1 MAIDI
6 IKGEQ
11 YAITG
16 GNPNGGFL
24 DVGAVVGEAADK
36 VLKVVDKER
45 AQAQVA
51 SNRRRV
57 EAEKANRRIS
67 SYLSKMKSGSDIEG
81 LNKEQNKVIKDFLV
95 NKKNTYVQAAN
106 KLATM
111 SPGDAGYMEQV
122 DIMNSVNQDITNLSN
137 ISKTYKLNQK
147 DLLEDYQENLLSMGD
162 PLKLNQAAS
171 IYDPSAIFSL
181 DENGSMIFDVN
192 GQKIDYADFNNPAPK
207 ATSSATS
214 ILKLTD
220 NVYNSSFKSGQALNQ
235 YKLANI
241 RSQIEE
247 VVGGNPD
254 IARSLVM
261 DKLLTNTPLAIDEED
276 YNDPDKLQTTLVN
289 DIMEGIL
296 AASNKGV
303 SDYNGKNGRTG
314 IDSAY
319 MGPDG
324 AKFSRSYEK
333 TKFKNGIEQ
342 DHYKGA
348 DGKMYYRPVG
358 APMEAYSLTPY
369 TAETAAKLTGTSTP
383 TKTDKPTETN
393 TSTPMGDFDGSPI
406 NLNTNQPIEPPT
418 QNQLMEIMGKY
429 PQLSNES
436 GGDYQKRIYFLYS
449 QAMTNGE
456 KDESGLYQLIK

>member
-16 GNPNGGFL
+16 GNPDGGFL

-45 AQAQVA
+45 AQRQIA
-51 SNRRRV
+51 SNRRRM

-95 NKKNTYVQAAN
+95 NKKSTYVQAAN

-111 SPGDAGYMEQV
+111 SPGDPGYMEQV

-162 PLKLNQAAS
+162 PLRLNQAAS

-181 DENGSMIFDVN
+181 DENGSMIFDVD
-192 GQKIDYADFNNPAPK
+192 GKKIDYADFNNPAPK
-207 ATSSATS
+207 ATNSATA

-220 NVYNSSFKSGQALNQ
+220 NVYNSSFRNGQALNQ

-254 IARSLVM
+254 IARSLIM
-261 DKLLTNTPLAIDEED
+261 DNLLTNTPLAINEED

-303 SDYNGKNGRTG
+303 SDYKIQNPGGSKGNKGFSTGDAKNNISRLNQIKDA
-314 IDSAY
+314 IDGNLPVNNILQFKDRRNNRQIEFKDHMVERY
-319 MGPDG
+319 PDG
-324 AKFSRSYEK
+324 RLKSLTFYTNTNK
-333 TKFKNGIEQ
+333 TNPYYIIK
-342 DHYKGA
+342 
-348 DGKMYYRPVG
+348 DGKSTEV
-358 APMEAYSLTPY
+358 
-369 TAETAAKLTGTSTP
+369 AEKVLGIS
-383 TKTDKPTETN
+383 
-393 TSTPMGDFDGSPI
+393 M
-406 NLNTNQPIEPPT
+406 
-418 QNQLMEIMGKY
+418 
-429 PQLSNES
+429 
-436 GGDYQKRIYFLYS
+436 
-449 QAMTNGE
+449 
-456 KDESGLYQLIK
+456 

>member
-16 GNPNGGFL
+16 GNPDGGFL
-24 DVGAVVGEAADK
+24 DVGAVVGEAADE
-36 VLKVVDKER
+36 VLKVVDKQR

-51 SNRRRV
+51 SNRRRM
-57 EAEKANRRIS
+57 EAEKANRRIAG
-67 SYLSKMKSGSDIEG
+67 YLGKMKSGSDIEG

-95 NKKNTYVQAAN
+95 NKKNIYAQAAN

-111 SPGDAGYMEQV
+111 SPGDTGYMEQV

-162 PLKLNQAAS
+162 PLRLSQAAS
-171 IYDPSAIFSL
+171 IYHPDAMFSL
-181 DENGSMIFDVN
+181 DENGSMIFDIN

-220 NVYNSSFKSGQALNQ
+220 GVYNSSFRSGQALNQ

-247 VVGGNPD
+247 VVGGNAD
-254 IARSLVM
+254 VARSLVM
-261 DKLLTNTPLAIDEED
+261 DNLLANTPLAIDDEN
-276 YNDPDKLQTTLVN
+276 YKDPDKLQTTLVN
-289 DIMEGIL
+289 DIMKGIL

-303 SDYNGKNGRTG
+303 SDYKIKNQNNNNNNNENKLQYNVDVLKAIKGGAVGVETKLYDSITGTKSFEPAEIIYDKTGYYIFDKNGNKLVIINENG
-314 IDSAY
+314 LLGKD
-319 MGPDG
+319 
-324 AKFSRSYEK
+324 AKRFGV
-333 TKFKNGIEQ
+333 T
-342 DHYKGA
+342 
-348 DGKMYYRPVG
+348 
-358 APMEAYSLTPY
+358 SL
-369 TAETAAKLTGTSTP
+369 
-383 TKTDKPTETN
+383 D
-393 TSTPMGDFDGSPI
+393 
-406 NLNTNQPIEPPT
+406 
-418 QNQLMEIMGKY
+418 QLK
-429 PQLSNES
+429 
-436 GGDYQKRIYFLYS
+436 
-449 QAMTNGE
+449 
-456 KDESGLYQLIK
+456 

>member
-16 GNPNGGFL
+16 GNPDGGFL
-24 DVGAVVGEAADK
+24 DVGAVVSEAADK

-45 AQAQVA
+45 AQGQIA
-51 SNRRRV
+51 SNRRRA

-95 NKKNTYVQAAN
+95 NKKNTYVEAAN

-111 SPGDAGYMEQV
+111 SPGDPGYMEQV

-147 DLLEDYQENLLSMGD
+147 DLLEDHQENLLSMGD
-162 PLKLNQAAS
+162 PLRLNQSAS
-171 IYDPSAIFSL
+171 IYHPSAIFSL

-192 GQKIDYADFNNPAPK
+192 GKKIDYADFNNPAPK
-207 ATSSATS
+207 ATSSATA

-220 NVYNSSFKSGQALNQ
+220 NVYSSSFRNGQALNQ

-261 DKLLTNTPLAIDEED
+261 DNLLTNTPLAINEKD

-289 DIMEGIL
+289 NIMEGIL

-303 SDYNGKNGRTG
+303 SDYNSKNRNTNNTNNENKLEYNIGVLKAIKGGAKGVETNLYDAITGTKSFKPDAIIYDQTGYYIFDKNGNKLV
-314 IDSAY
+314 IINEN
-319 MGPDG
+319 G
-324 AKFSRSYEK
+324 AL
-333 TKFKNGIEQ
+333 
-342 DHYKGA
+342 
-348 DGKMYYRPVG
+348 GKDAARFGVT
-358 APMEAYSLTPY
+358 SL
-369 TAETAAKLTGTSTP
+369 
-383 TKTDKPTETN
+383 D
-393 TSTPMGDFDGSPI
+393 
-406 NLNTNQPIEPPT
+406 
-418 QNQLMEIMGKY
+418 QLK
-429 PQLSNES
+429 
-436 GGDYQKRIYFLYS
+436 
-449 QAMTNGE
+449 
-456 KDESGLYQLIK
+456 

>member
-16 GNPNGGFL
+16 GNPDGGFL

-36 VLKVVDKER
+36 VLKVVDKQR
-45 AQAQVA
+45 AQSQVA
-51 SNRRRV
+51 SNRRRM
-57 EAEKANRRIS
+57 EAEKANRRIAG
-67 SYLSKMKSGSDIEG
+67 YLGKMKSGSDIEG

-95 NKKNTYVQAAN
+95 NKKSTYVQAAN

-111 SPGDAGYMEQV
+111 SPGDPGYMEQV

-162 PLKLNQAAS
+162 PLRLNQAAS

-207 ATSSATS
+207 ATNSATA

-220 NVYNSSFKSGQALNQ
+220 DVYNSSFRSGQTLNQ

-254 IARSLVM
+254 IARSLIM
-261 DKLLTNTPLAIDEED
+261 DNLLTNTPLAIDDEN
-276 YNDPDKLQTTLVN
+276 YKDPEKLQVTLVN

-303 SDYNGKNGRTG
+303 NDYKIKNPGGIKNGRAFSSDDMKANATRLNEAIKAINTG
-314 IDSAY
+314 LPLPALDFK
-319 MGPDG
+319 DR
-324 AKFSRSYEK
+324 RSNKQISFKDMMIEK
-333 TKFKNGIEQ
+333 
-342 DHYKGA
+342 DA
-348 DGKMYYRPVG
+348 DGKVINVAVYLNSDKTSPYYIIKDG
-358 APMEAYSLTPY
+358 QSTSI
-369 TAETAAKLTGTSTP
+369 AKEVLGIS
-383 TKTDKPTETN
+383 
-393 TSTPMGDFDGSPI
+393 M
-406 NLNTNQPIEPPT
+406 
-418 QNQLMEIMGKY
+418 
-429 PQLSNES
+429 
-436 GGDYQKRIYFLYS
+436 
-449 QAMTNGE
+449 
-456 KDESGLYQLIK
+456 

>member
-16 GNPNGGFL
+16 GNPDGGFL

-36 VLKVVDKER
+36 VLKVVDKQR
-45 AQAQVA
+45 AQSQVA
-51 SNRRRV
+51 SNRRRM
-57 EAEKANRRIS
+57 EAEKANRRIAG
-67 SYLSKMKSGSDIEG
+67 YLGKMKSGSDIEG

-95 NKKNTYVQAAN
+95 NKKSTYVQAAN

-111 SPGDAGYMEQV
+111 SPGDPGYMEQV

-162 PLKLNQAAS
+162 PLRLNQAAS

-207 ATSSATS
+207 ATNSATA

-220 NVYNSSFKSGQALNQ
+220 DVYNSSFRSGQTLNQ

-254 IARSLVM
+254 IARSLIM
-261 DKLLTNTPLAIDEED
+261 DNLLTNTPLAIDDEN
-276 YNDPDKLQTTLVN
+276 YKDPEKLQVTLVN

-303 SDYNGKNGRTG
+303 NDYKIKNPSGIKNGRAFSSDDMKANATRLNEAIKAINTG
-314 IDSAY
+314 LPLPALDFK
-319 MGPDG
+319 DR
-324 AKFSRSYEK
+324 RSNKQISFKDMMIEK
-333 TKFKNGIEQ
+333 
-342 DHYKGA
+342 DA
-348 DGKMYYRPVG
+348 DGKVINVAVYLNSDKTSPYYIIKDG
-358 APMEAYSLTPY
+358 QSTSI
-369 TAETAAKLTGTSTP
+369 AKEVLGIS
-383 TKTDKPTETN
+383 
-393 TSTPMGDFDGSPI
+393 M
-406 NLNTNQPIEPPT
+406 
-418 QNQLMEIMGKY
+418 
-429 PQLSNES
+429 
-436 GGDYQKRIYFLYS
+436 
-449 QAMTNGE
+449 
-456 KDESGLYQLIK
+456 

>member
-45 AQAQVA
+45 AQMQVA
-51 SNRRRV
+51 SNRRRA

-67 SYLSKMKSGSDIEG
+67 SYLGKMKSGSDIEG

-162 PLKLNQAAS
+162 PLRLNQAAS

-207 ATSSATS
+207 ATSSATA

-220 NVYNSSFKSGQALNQ
+220 NVYNSSFKNGQALNQ

-254 IARSLVM
+254 IARSLIM
-261 DKLLTNTPLAIDEED
+261 DNLLTNTPLAINEED

-303 SDYNGKNGRTG
+303 SDYKIQNPSGPKGGKSFSSDDMKANATRLNEAIKAINTG
-314 IDSAY
+314 LPLPALDFK
-319 MGPDG
+319 DR
-324 AKFSRSYEK
+324 RSNKQISFKDMMIEK
-333 TKFKNGIEQ
+333 
-342 DHYKGA
+342 DA
-348 DGKMYYRPVG
+348 DGKVINVAVYLTSDKTSPYYIIKDG
-358 APMEAYSLTPY
+358 QS
-369 TAETAAKLTGTSTP
+369 TSTA
-383 TKTDKPTETN
+383 KEVLGI
-393 TSTPMGDFDGSPI
+393 SM
-406 NLNTNQPIEPPT
+406 
-418 QNQLMEIMGKY
+418 
-429 PQLSNES
+429 
-436 GGDYQKRIYFLYS
+436 
-449 QAMTNGE
+449 
-456 KDESGLYQLIK
+456 